1 MESLFIQIY
10 KSKNLTL
17 MTGFVV
23 QGHICSKLHWLVNES
38 ISPATGQCIS
48 YL

>member
-1 MESLFIQIY
+1 
-10 KSKNLTL
+10 

-23 QGHICSKLHWLVNES
+23 QGHIYSKLHCLVNES